1 MITPLAQIIRF
12 LKKGS
17 GSAFPSWSTCNIE
30 LFWSDPIENF
40 TFVELIHK
48 SQDILSLQYACYF
61 DPQKWNISGMDKIL
75 SYLNHFIMWIVLDQD
90 QLLNSG
96 QYGVHCTLYNS

>member
-1 MITPLAQIIRF
+1 
-12 LKKGS
+12 
-17 GSAFPSWSTCNIE
+17 
-30 LFWSDPIENF
+30 
-40 TFVELIHK
+40 
-48 SQDILSLQYACYF
+48 
-61 DPQKWNISGMDKIL
+61 MDKIL